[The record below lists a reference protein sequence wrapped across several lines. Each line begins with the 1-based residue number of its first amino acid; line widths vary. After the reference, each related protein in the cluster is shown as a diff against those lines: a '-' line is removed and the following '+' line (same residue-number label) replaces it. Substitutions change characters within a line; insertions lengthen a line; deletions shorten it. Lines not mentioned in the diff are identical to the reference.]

1 MVDVDIEEVI
11 EFCQRFEKEY
21 IAPSLDVV
29 SLMKNIANNID
40 SGLRGTNFATTSSS
54 QVIEM
59 AKQLE
64 TILDQGDQRIR
75 VLERKAQDDL
85 DRGRA
90 FTR

>member
-21 IAPSLDVV
+21 INPMADVV
-29 SLMKNIANNID
+29 SQMKTIASGID
-40 SGLRGTNFATTSSS
+40 SGLRGTKFATTSSS
-54 QVIEM
+54 QVLEM

-64 TILDQGDQRIR
+64 QILDQGDQRIR
-75 VLERKAQDDL
+75 VLEKKAQDDL